1 MKTRLTALTALS
13 ARSAP
18 GTHSQ
23 PAKGEVPPAVGYEG
37 RALGWFLASV
47 LAVSSPALAHHGNAA
62 YDGTITTIK
71 VATVTKLTWANPHT
85 LVQFDV
91 KDDKGE
97 LVHWVA
103 ELGSPSALG
112 NVGWNKNSLQP
123 GDVITVFIHQ
133 AKTKN
138 PVGRIDHIVLAD
150 GSQLRDS
157 GGAAD
162 PDGGPGGG
170 RGGRG
175 GGRGGAG
182 PQ

>member
-1 MKTRLTALTALS
+1 MKFRLIALS
-13 ARSAP
+13 
-18 GTHSQ
+18 
-23 PAKGEVPPAVGYEG
+23 
-37 RALGWFLASV
+37 LLAGV
-47 LAVSSPALAHHGNAA
+47 LMGSSPALAHHGNAA
-62 YDGTITTIK
+62 YDGTIVILK
-71 VATVTKLTWANPHT
+71 NATVTKLTWANPHT

-112 NVGWNKNSLQP
+112 NIGWNKNSLQP
-123 GDVITVFIHQ
+123 GDIITVYVHQ

-150 GSQLRDS
+150 GSQLTDS
-157 GGAAD
+157 GGTANR
-162 PDGGPGGG
+162 DGGQGGG

-175 GGRGGAG
+175 GGRGGAE

>member
-1 MKTRLTALTALS
+1 MKTRLIALS
-13 ARSAP
+13 
-18 GTHSQ
+18 
-23 PAKGEVPPAVGYEG
+23 
-37 RALGWFLASV
+37 LLAGV
-47 LAVSSPALAHHGNAA
+47 LALSSPALAHHGNAA
-62 YDGTITTIK
+62 YDGTITMIK
-71 VATVTKLTWANPHT
+71 DATVTKLTWANPHT

-123 GDVITVFIHQ
+123 GDVITVYVHQ

-138 PVGRIDHIVLAD
+138 PVGRIDHIVLAN
-150 GSQLRDS
+150 GSELRDS
-157 GGAAD
+157 GGTAN
-162 PDGGPGGG
+162 PDSRG

-175 GGRGGAG
+175 GGRGGAE

>member
-1 MKTRLTALTALS
+1 MKTKLRALS
-13 ARSAP
+13 
-18 GTHSQ
+18 
-23 PAKGEVPPAVGYEG
+23 
-37 RALGWFLASV
+37 LLAGV
-47 LAVSSPALAHHGNAA
+47 LAVSVPAFAHHGNAA
-62 YDGTITTIK
+62 YDGTVTEIK
-71 VATVTKLTWANPHT
+71 NAVVTKLAWANPHT

-91 KDDKGE
+91 RDDRGQ

-112 NVGWNKNSLQP
+112 NVGWNKSSLMP
-123 GDVITVFIHQ
+123 GDVITVYIHQ

-138 PVGRIDHIVLAD
+138 PVGRIQRIVLAD

-175 GGRGGAG
+175 GRGGGRGGAE

>member
-1 MKTRLTALTALS
+1 MKTTLIALS
-13 ARSAP
+13 VLTGVVTMSSA
-18 GTHSQ
+18 
-23 PAKGEVPPAVGYEG
+23 VV
-37 RALGWFLASV
+37 
-47 LAVSSPALAHHGNAA
+47 AHHGNAA
-62 YDGTITTIK
+62 YDGTVTVVK
-71 VATVTKLTWANPHT
+71 DATVTKLLWANPHT

-91 KDDKGE
+91 KDDRGV
-97 LVHWVA
+97 LVHWTA

-112 NVGWNKNSLQP
+112 NVGWNKSSLMP
-123 GDVITVFIHQ
+123 GDVITVYIHQ

-175 GGRGGAG
+175 GRGGGRGGAE

>member
-1 MKTRLTALTALS
+1 MFAA
-13 ARSAP
+13 
-18 GTHSQ
+18 
-23 PAKGEVPPAVGYEG
+23 
-37 RALGWFLASV
+37 V
-47 LAVSSPALAHHGNAA
+47 LAVPAPGWAHHGNAA
-62 YDGTITTIK
+62 YDNTITMIK
-71 VATVTKLTWANPHT
+71 AATVTKLTWANPHT
-85 LVQFDV
+85 LIQFDV

-112 NVGWNKNSLQP
+112 NIGWNKNSLQP
-123 GDVITVFIHQ
+123 GDMITVYVHQ

-157 GGAAD
+157 GGAANQ
-162 PDGGPGGG
+162 DGGGGG

-175 GGRGGAG
+175 GRGGGGAAE

>member
-1 MKTRLTALTALS
+1 MNIRSVALS
-13 ARSAP
+13 LFVAVV
-18 GTHSQ
+18 GT
-23 PAKGEVPPAVGYEG
+23 
-37 RALGWFLASV
+37 
-47 LAVSSPALAHHGNAA
+47 SSPVLAHHGNAA
-62 YDGTITTIK
+62 YDGTITVVK
-71 VATVTKLTWANPHT
+71 DATVTKLAWANPHT
-85 LVQFDV
+85 LVQFDA
-91 KDDKGE
+91 KDDKGQ

-112 NVGWNKNSLQP
+112 NVGWNKNSLMP
-123 GDVITVFIHQ
+123 GDMITVYIHQ

-170 RGGRG
+170 GRGGRGGRG
-175 GGRGGAG
+175 GGAE
-182 PQ
+182 PN